1 MSFIVKNINYLLNS
15 RDLTPTTIT
24 KVVKVKQPTIFR
36 IAKGEITE
44 PKESTLQPLAKFFG
58 YSVEQLRHVDIEALE
73 SGKISIEE
81 IESISRIKNKAG
93 NVPLFNINSPSLCFD
108 NIEHINNE
116 WIVCPA
122 MLYSQKTFAIKI
134 IDDAL
139 FNPSEGFYFRKDD
152 IIFIDPEAEIKE
164 GSFVLA
170 MVKQERKRFIRQIC
184 SIEGENYL
192 KSLNPHLHNQLIK
205 LDDNIK
211 ICGVAIYKSCR
222 L

>member
-24 KVVKVKQPTIFR
+24 KLVKVKQPTIFR

-108 NIEHINNE
+108 NI
-116 WIVCPA
+116 
-122 MLYSQKTFAIKI
+122 
-134 IDDAL
+134 
-139 FNPSEGFYFRKDD
+139 
-152 IIFIDPEAEIKE
+152 
-164 GSFVLA
+164 
-170 MVKQERKRFIRQIC
+170 
-184 SIEGENYL
+184 
-192 KSLNPHLHNQLIK
+192 
-205 LDDNIK
+205 
-211 ICGVAIYKSCR
+211 
-222 L
+222 